1 MSVDPITIEVV
12 SSRIREIAATMEHAL
27 YHSGYS
33 PVLRESKDGT
43 AGLTDAQGRMIVVSG
58 GLQYHSLPYQQAVRS
73 VLAAY
78 PHVTLRPGDSFIL
91 NDPYLGGSPH
101 APDFIAITPAFVG
114 EDIIGF
120 GASIAHK
127 ADIGG
132 IVPGSSGAAAR
143 EIYHDGLLLPPVRFQ
158 SAAGGI
164 ESAIEAII
172 RRNSRIPDVVLGD
185 LRGQVGCTRLG
196 AERLINL
203 CDEYGSNTITD
214 IMREILERT
223 AVRMHGE
230 LTVIADG
237 VAETEGFLDHDGADI
252 DVPVRI
258 HVRAE
263 KRGDRLLLDFSG
275 SSPQTRGPVNVNK
288 TTAQAVSLL
297 AMLAATDP
305 SIPVNSGLTQAVDFL
320 MPDGLVVNPQHPATV
335 NHYFPTAHLTYN
347 VVLAALGKLNPARA
361 VAPSG
366 LGHGA
371 IAVGYAQSR
380 TGKRAVQY
388 ELTSTALGGTS
399 THDGTSII
407 QAMNH
412 ITPAAPVEIV
422 ESEYPVMVRQY
433 GMWEN
438 SAGPGRHRG
447 GLGYV
452 RDYQVLTD
460 CIVTCRTS
468 NHHFTAWG
476 LDGGGSPRTSTTT
489 INPDRPDRE
498 SLGPIVTRQLRAGDV
513 LRLEQSGGGGYGDP
527 FERDPAA
534 VASDVRDGYVS
545 ITAAREAYGVVI
557 DPKVVDVDL
566 AATETLRAAHQ
577 PAAALS

>member
-43 AGLTDAQGRMIVVSG
+43 AGLTDANGRVIVVSG
-58 GLQYHSLPYQQAVRS
+58 GLQYHSLPYQHAVRS
-73 VLAAY
+73 VLASF
-78 PHVTLRPGDSFIL
+78 PRETLVPGESFIV
-91 NDPYLGGSPH
+91 NDPYLGGNPH
-101 APDFIAITPAFVG
+101 APDFMAITPAFVDG
-114 EDIIGF
+114 ALVGF
-120 GASIAHK
+120 GVSIAHK

-143 EIYHDGLLLPPVRFQ
+143 EIYHDGLLLPPVRYQ
-158 SAAGGI
+158 TDAGI
-164 ESAIEAII
+164 EVAIEAII

-196 AERLINL
+196 VQRLVAL
-203 CDEYGSNTITD
+203 CVEYGRVTIVD
-214 IMREILERT
+214 IMGEIVSRT
-223 AVRMHGE
+223 AARMHGE
-230 LTVIADG
+230 LAALDDGIA
-237 VAETEGFLDHDGADI
+237 EMEGFLDHDGADI

-263 KRGDRLLLDFSG
+263 KRGDRLVLDFSG

-305 SIPVNSGLTQAVDFL
+305 SIPVNSGLTQAVDFV
-320 MPDGLVVNPQHPATV
+320 MPDGLVVTPMHPATV
-335 NHYFPTAHLTYN
+335 NHYFPTSHLTYN

-380 TGKRAVQY
+380 TGKRTVQY
-388 ELTSTALGGTS
+388 ELTCTALGGTS
-399 THDGTSII
+399 SHDGTSIV

-412 ITPAAPVEIV
+412 ITPSAPVEIV

-433 GMWEN
+433 GMWRD
-438 SAGPGRHRG
+438 SAGPGRFRG
-447 GLGYV
+447 GIGYV

-460 CIVTCRTS
+460 CIMTARTS
-468 NHHFTAWG
+468 NHRFPAWG
-476 LDGGGSPRTSTTT
+476 LAGGGAPRTSTTT

-498 SLGPIVTRQLRAGDV
+498 ELGPIVTRSLRAGDV

-527 FERDPAA
+527 FERDPDA
-534 VASDVRDGYVS
+534 VAADVRDGYVS
-545 ITAAREAYGVVI
+545 LNAARERYGVAV
-557 DPKVVDVDL
+557 DPQTFEVDAAVTVD
-566 AATETLRAAHQ
+566 LRAARAGA
-577 PAAALS
+577 PA

>member
-1 MSVDPITIEVV
+1 MSADPITIEVV
-12 SSRIREIAATMEHAL
+12 SSRIREIASTMEHAL

-43 AGLTDAQGRMIVVSG
+43 AGLTDANGRVIIVSG
-58 GLQYHSLPYQQAVRS
+58 GLQYHSLPYQHAVSS
-73 VLAAY
+73 VLASF
-78 PHVTLRPGDSFIL
+78 PRETLVPGESFVV
-91 NDPYLGGSPH
+91 NDPYLGGNPH
-101 APDFIAITPAFVG
+101 APDFMAITPGFFDG
-114 EDIIGF
+114 ELIGF
-120 GASIAHK
+120 GVSMAHK

-143 EIYHDGLLLPPVRFQ
+143 EIYHDGLLLPPVRYQ
-158 SAAGGI
+158 TNAGI
-164 ESAIEAII
+164 ETAIEAII

-196 AERLINL
+196 VQRLAAL
-203 CDEYGSNTITD
+203 CAEYGRGTIAD
-214 IMREILERT
+214 IMREILDRT
-223 AVRMHGE
+223 AARIRGE
-230 LTVIADG
+230 LAALDDDVADM
-237 VAETEGFLDHDGADI
+237 EGFLDHDGADV
-252 DVPVRI
+252 DVPIRI

-263 KRGDRLLLDFSG
+263 KRGDRLVLDFSG
-275 SSPQTRGPVNVNK
+275 SSPQTRGPVNVNR

-305 SIPVNSGLTQAVDFL
+305 SIPVNSGLTQAVDFV

-335 NHYFPTAHLTYN
+335 NHYFPTAHIVYN

-361 VAPSG
+361 FAPSG

-388 ELTSTALGGTS
+388 ELTCTALGGTS
-399 THDGTSII
+399 EHDGTSII

-412 ITPAAPVEIV
+412 ITPSAPVEIV

-433 GMWEN
+433 GTWED

-447 GLGYV
+447 GVGYV

-460 CIVTCRTS
+460 CIVTVRS
-468 NHHFTAWG
+468 ANHHFSAWG
-476 LDGGGSPRTSTTT
+476 LDGGGAPRTSATT
-489 INPDRPDRE
+489 INPDLPSRE
-498 SLGPIVTRQLRAGDV
+498 ALGPIVTRQLRAGDV
-513 LRLEQSGGGGYGDP
+513 FRLEQSGGGGYGDP
-527 FERDPAA
+527 FERDPVA
-534 VASDVRDGYVS
+534 VASDVRNGYVS
-545 ITAAREAYGVVI
+545 LAAARDAYGVVI
-557 DPKVVDVDL
+557 DRQTNDVDV
-566 AATETLRAAHQ
+566 AATKKLRAAHD
-577 PAAALS
+577 PAVALI

>member
-43 AGLTDAQGRMIVVSG
+43 AGLTDAQGRIIVVSG

-78 PHVTLRPGDSFIL
+78 PRETLRPGDSFVV
-91 NDPYLGGSPH
+91 NDPYLGGNPH
-101 APDFIAITPAFVG
+101 APDFIAITPAFAG
-114 EDIIGF
+114 EHIVGF
-120 GASIAHK
+120 GVSIAHK

-158 SAAGGI
+158 SAAGI
-164 ESAIEAII
+164 ETAIEAII

-196 AERLINL
+196 AERLIKL
-203 CDEYGSNTITD
+203 CDEYGRNTITD

-223 AVRMHGE
+223 ALRMHGE
-230 LTVIADG
+230 LAAIADG
-237 VAETEGFLDHDGADI
+237 VAEMEGFLDHDGADI

-263 KRGDRLLLDFSG
+263 KRGERLLLDFSG

-305 SIPVNSGLTQAVDFL
+305 SIPVNSGLAQVVDFV
-320 MPDGLVVNPQHPATV
+320 MPEGRVVNPQHPATV

-380 TGKRAVQY
+380 TGKRVVQY
-388 ELTSTALGGTS
+388 ELTCTALGGTS
-399 THDGTSII
+399 AHDGTSII

-412 ITPAAPVEIV
+412 ITPSAPVEIV

-433 GMWEN
+433 GMWED

-447 GLGYV
+447 GVGYV

-460 CIVTCRTS
+460 CIVTVRS
-468 NHHFTAWG
+468 ANHHFSAWG
-476 LDGGGSPRTSTTT
+476 LDGGGAPRTTRTT
-489 INPDRPDRE
+489 INPDQPDRE
-498 SLGPIVTRQLRAGDV
+498 ELGPIVTRQLQAGDV
-513 LRLEQSGGGGYGDP
+513 LRIEQSGGGGYGDP
-527 FERDPAA
+527 FERDPGA
-534 VASDVRDGYVS
+534 VASDVRNGYVS
-545 ITAAREAYGVVI
+545 MVAARDAYGVVT
-557 DPKVVDVDL
+557 DRQTNDVDVD
-566 AATETLRAAHQ
+566 ATKELRAAHH
-577 PAAALS
+577 PAGALT

>member
-43 AGLTDAQGRMIVVSG
+43 AGLTDAEGRIIVVSG

-73 VLAAY
+73 VLAAH
-78 PHVTLRPGDSFIL
+78 PRETLRPGDSFVV
-91 NDPYLGGSPH
+91 NDPYLGGNPH

-114 EDIIGF
+114 EHIVGF
-120 GASIAHK
+120 GVSIAHK

-158 SAAGGI
+158 TAAGI
-164 ESAIEAII
+164 DMSIEAII

-196 AERLINL
+196 GERLMKL
-203 CDEYGSNTITD
+203 CDEYGRNTITD

-223 AVRMHGE
+223 ALRMHRE
-230 LTVIADG
+230 LATLADG
-237 VAETEGFLDHDGADI
+237 VAEMEGFLDHDGADI

-258 HVRAE
+258 HVRVE
-263 KRGDRLLLDFSG
+263 KRGERLLLDFSG

-297 AMLAATDP
+297 AILAATDP
-305 SIPVNSGLTQAVDFL
+305 SIPVNSGLTQAVDFV
-320 MPDGLVVNPQHPATV
+320 MPDGRVVNPQHPATV

-347 VVLAALGKLNPARA
+347 VVLAALGKLNPVRA

-412 ITPAAPVEIV
+412 ITPSAPVEIV
-422 ESEYPVMVRQY
+422 ETEYPVMVRQY
-433 GMWEN
+433 GMWED

-468 NHHFTAWG
+468 NHHFAAWG
-476 LDGGGSPRTSTTT
+476 LEGGASPRTSTTT
-489 INPDRPDRE
+489 INPDSSERE
-498 SLGPIVTRQLRAGDV
+498 ELGPIVTRQLKAGDV

-534 VASDVRDGYVS
+534 VAADVRDGYVS
-545 ITAAREAYGVVI
+545 IAAARERYGVAL
-557 DPKVVDVDL
+557 DS
-566 AATETLRAAHQ
+566 ATMTLDERTTGMLRAARTSAAS
-577 PAAALS
+577 PA